1 MYDVLMQK
9 STNEQVEQQTLH
21 WVKDF
26 IVRLNICP
34 FAQHVVNNSSLKI
47 QVDATTDEEK
57 ALDSF
62 MSTLKL
68 MDKTLAV
75 ETALLVYPQLFN
87 DFFDYLDFVDWAEAH
102 MHRAG
107 YEGVYQVATFHPEY
121 CFEGEPTDSLS
132 HYTNRSP
139 YPMLHILREESLDKA
154 IDFYGDTSQIPANNI
169 ATINN
174 LSSEEKLRLTF
185 GFSATTQAKE

>member
-9 STNEQVEQQTLH
+9 SINEQVEQQTLH

-26 IVRLNICP
+26 IVKLNICP
-34 FAQHVVNNSSLKI
+34 FAKHVVNNQSLKI
-47 QVDATTDEEK
+47 QVYLTTDEVK

-62 MSTLKL
+62 MSTLEL
-68 MDKTLAV
+68 MDKTPAV
-75 ETALLVYPQLFN
+75 ETTLLVYPQLFT

-107 YEGVYQVATFHPEY
+107 YEGVYQIATFHPHY

-154 IDFYGDTSQIPANNI
+154 IDFYGDTSQIPANNL

-174 LSSEEKLRLTF
+174 LSSEEKLRLTLRCTAV
-185 GFSATTQAKE
+185 SVR